1 MFIIAGL
8 GNPGPRYQMTRHNVG
23 FETIDYLA
31 ALYRLTQFKS
41 KHKALVSEGMMQGKK
56 VMLVKPQTFMNNSGE
71 SLAEILGYYKAEPT
85 QLIVIYDD
93 IDLEPGKIRI
103 RAKGGPGTHNGM
115 RSIVSHLNTE
125 DFPRVRIGFGKPDPQ
140 IDLADYV
147 LGRFTPEE
155 RALVNEAIEKAA
167 LAVAT
172 MVCASVEVAM
182 GKYNG

>member
-103 RAKGGPGTHNGM
+103 RAKGGLGTHNGM

-125 DFPRVRIGFGKPDPQ
+125 DFPRVRIGIGKPDPQ